1 MKIKNFLILL
11 PLILTLSCAV
21 KSEKP
26 KVTDLEYLQGT
37 WMALTETLNGIKKN
51 VSFLYEFKKDTIA
64 FTDETGKVVKYMYK
78 LDTSGKIKL
87 LNLWPEGTPASS
99 SPVSVGYELSE
110 DSLKIVVAPPG
121 LVPTEIS
128 DKNNQE
134 LIVCRRKGS

>member
-1 MKIKNFLILL
+1 
-11 PLILTLSCAV
+11 
-21 KSEKP
+21 
-26 KVTDLEYLQGT
+26 
-37 WMALTETLNGIKKN
+37 MALTETLNGIKKN